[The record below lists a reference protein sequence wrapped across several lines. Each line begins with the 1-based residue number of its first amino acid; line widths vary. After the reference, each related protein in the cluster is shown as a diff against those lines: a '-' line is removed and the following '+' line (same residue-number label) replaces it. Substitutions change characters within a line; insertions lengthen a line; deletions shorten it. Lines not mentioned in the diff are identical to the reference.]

1 MENVSFKE
9 AKIVKSPKDTVLD
22 GVITKMSIVTWN
34 ELLENVSQEKRDKFK
49 DLNAKRYLFEFEV
62 LYEGRHIK
70 GNTHVAHYPL
80 DAIPEGSNIELI
92 INKYG
97 EDITAGT
104 KVKVDFNDKGIASL
118 RF

>member
-1 MENVSFKE
+1 MENISFKDV
-9 AKIVKSPKDTVLD
+9 KIVKSPKDTVLD

-34 ELLENVSQEKRDKFK
+34 ELLADKPQQTRDKFE
-49 DLNAKRYLFEFEV
+49 DLNAKRYFFAFEV

-70 GNTHVAHYPL
+70 GNTHVGYYPL
-80 DAIPEGSNIELI
+80 NEIPDSSHIGKIIE
-92 INKYG
+92 KYG

>member
-1 MENVSFKE
+1 MENVSFKD
-9 AKIVKSPKDTVLD
+9 AKVVKSPKDTVLD
-22 GVITKMSIVTWN
+22 GVITKMSVVTWN
-34 ELLENVSQEKRDKFK
+34 ELLENVSQEKRDKFE

-62 LYEGRHIK
+62 AYEGRHIK
-70 GNTHVAHYPL
+70 GNTHVAYYPL
-80 DAIPEGSNIELI
+80 NEIPDSSHIGRIIE
-92 INKYG
+92 KYG